1 MVLVQVIKKKRHPI
15 SVNSTPKALKISPSS
30 VDTKQSSFQFL
41 SSQTVFFFFFQEM
54 SFKTLGNQYRTVAS
68 FGHLKKTHFMSV
80 TPLQKALDKQG
91 WDTKAEDFS
100 ATIFRQPCRQKIISS
115 NFYPARPI
123 FLCPEM
129 SFKTPLRRINPGL
142 REIPAAAITL

>member
-1 MVLVQVIKKKRHPI
+1 MVLVQVIKKKTASYQRELHTESIKNFSQLCRHKIVLLPI
-15 SVNSTPKALKISPSS
+15 SIQL
-30 VDTKQSSFQFL
+30 DRFFL
-41 SSQTVFFFFFQEM
+41 FFQEM

-80 TPLQKALDKQG
+80 TPVQKALDKQG

-100 ATIFRQPCRQKIISS
+100 ATIFRQPCRLKIISS

-129 SFKTPLRRINPGL
+129 SFKTPLRRTNPGL